1 MVLYD
6 LTVPLRTGIVTFPG
20 DPPFS
25 MSPYFERKKGDPF
38 DLSLLSMGTH
48 IGTHVDPPA
57 HYLDGGATVDQIPL
71 DTLIGEA
78 FVLDM
83 RRRKTIDAK
92 DIEESLPSDVK
103 RVLFKTDNGPLL
115 LKNEFH
121 EDYVSLTE
129 MGARFLAE
137 NEVCLV
143 GTDYLS
149 IERYK
154 NSGAP
159 VHKTLLKT
167 GALIVE
173 GLNLMDIP
181 AGRYEIFCLPLLIQ
195 GANGAP
201 ARVILRR

>member
-1 MVLYD
+1 
-6 LTVPLRTGIVTFPG
+6 
-20 DPPFS
+20 

-129 MGARFLAE
+129 M
-137 NEVCLV
+137 
-143 GTDYLS
+143 
-149 IERYK
+149 
-154 NSGAP
+154 
-159 VHKTLLKT
+159 
-167 GALIVE
+167 
-173 GLNLMDIP
+173 
-181 AGRYEIFCLPLLIQ
+181 
-195 GANGAP
+195 
-201 ARVILRR
+201 

>member
-1 MVLYD
+1 
-6 LTVPLRTGIVTFPG
+6 
-20 DPPFS
+20 
-25 MSPYFERKKGDPF
+25 MSPYFERKKGGPF
-38 DLSLLSMGTH
+38 DLSLLSMVTH

>member
-6 LTVPLRTGIVTFPG
+6 VTVPLRTGIVTFPG
-20 DPPFS
+20 DPSFS

-38 DLSLLSMGTH
+38 DLALLSMGTH

-78 FVLDM
+78 FILDM
-83 RRRKTIDAK
+83 RGRKTIDAN
-92 DIEESLPSDVK
+92 DIDKSFPPDAR

-115 LKNEFH
+115 FKNEFH

-129 MGARFLAE
+129 KGARFLAE
-137 NEVCLV
+137 KGVCLV

-195 GANGAP
+195 GADGAP